1 MALDAASWKVGL
13 QGDIIVATQ
22 LEAWAKLAF
31 GARSE
36 LESDPRSIQGAPPVP
51 AGPCGTPSSFSCL
64 SPAATWLSVRCR

>member
-36 LESDPRSIQGAPPVP
+36 LESDLGRYKGRHLCHA
-51 AGPCGTPSSFSCL
+51 AGE
-64 SPAATWLSVRCR
+64 VR